1 MRVEI
6 PNQISVKI
14 GGIISRG
21 VKAVE
26 VTDEGKL
33 IFTLTDGSTVD
44 LGSVIGPQGPK
55 GETGPEGPAGPA
67 GVKGDTGA
75 AGASIM
81 SIEKSYQSGTTSTY
95 TITMSD
101 GKTFD
106 FEVQA
111 DKGEKGDKGD
121 TGATGPK
128 GPQGEQGPAGI
139 VVQET
144 EPTGPEHPVWV
155 NPKGSSSGGS
165 GGGGYTIGDGLKLD
179 AATNTLSV
187 DTAAAVEKDNTKP
200 VTSAAV
206 YTEVGNINALLATI

>member
-67 GVKGDTGA
+67 GVKGDIGA

-81 SIEKSYQSGTTSTY
+81 SIEKSSQSGTTSTY

-101 GKTFD
+101 GQTFD

-165 GGGGYTIGDGLKLD
+165 GGGYTIGDGLKLD